1 MNQLFPAI
9 KDSET
14 NSKFLTIAFLKHFLR
29 YPPPEILDLTEKET
43 SFRLGAHHSFSL
55 LTYSRNDFFELISF
69 DESS

>member
-29 YPPPEILDLTEKET
+29 YPPPEILDLEQKKRPSFASVLIILFPYLLIRET
-43 SFRLGAHHSFSL
+43 
-55 LTYSRNDFFELISF
+55 T
-69 DESS
+69 SSN